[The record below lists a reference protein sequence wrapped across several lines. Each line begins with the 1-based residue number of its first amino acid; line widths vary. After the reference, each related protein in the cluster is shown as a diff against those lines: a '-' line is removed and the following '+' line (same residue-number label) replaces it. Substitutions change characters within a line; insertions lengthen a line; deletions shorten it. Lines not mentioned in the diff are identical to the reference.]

1 MWGHL
6 SGIIQLVD
14 VQELECK
21 PGESLGL
28 LFTVYPS
35 ALVPGEE
42 RECSIPSPLLGL
54 FFHRPR
60 AELPSEDPGWVEEA
74 GLRE

>member
-42 RECSIPSPLLGL
+42 RM
-54 FFHRPR
+54 FHHFPVIGSVF
-60 AELPSEDPGWVEEA
+60 P
-74 GLRE
+74 